1 MPADFDELSEAEKEH
16 FYNSQQCGEMVDMR
30 QLDDVLSRRSCSK
43 VGYSIRLK
51 RNLNSYTFPNART
64 LRSQLPNHQYCKKTK
79 TKSTRNPPREESL
92 EIQKAEKIPETLKPI
107 YKMSGTYLGFISN
120 GFLFSRDGDYLGW
133 IEGQYVWD
141 AAGRFRGEL
150 WEGKYIIFH
159 PFLVQPLPKQP
170 RAKPVVP
177 ALPNPLPNIPP
188 VAPPT
193 GWVAGF

>member
-1 MPADFDELSEAEKEH
+1 MRGNGRYAATGRRTVTKIMFKGRIFNTAQKKFELVYIPECKNPPKPVAEPPVLQKL
-16 FYNSQQCGEMVDMR
+16 R
-30 QLDDVLSRRSCSK
+30 Q
-43 VGYSIRLK
+43 
-51 RNLNSYTFPNART
+51 NLNG
-64 LRSQLPNHQYCKKTK
+64 
-79 TKSTRNPPREESL
+79 NPPREESL

-150 WEGKYIIFH
+150 WEGKYIIFN

>member
-1 MPADFDELSEAEKEH
+1 
-16 FYNSQQCGEMVDMR
+16 MR
-30 QLDDVLSRRSCSK
+30 GNGRYAATGRPTVSRRSCPK
-43 VGYSIRLK
+43 AGYSIRRLK

-64 LRSQLPNHQYCKKTK
+64 LRSQLPNHQLLQKLRQSLKG
-79 TKSTRNPPREESL
+79 NPPREESL
-92 EIQKAEKIPETLKPI
+92 EIQKAEKIPETMKPI

-133 IEGQYVWD
+133 IDGQYVWD
-141 AAGRFRGEL
+141 AAGRFRGQL
-150 WEGKYIIFH
+150 WEGKYIIFN
-159 PFLVQPLPKQP
+159 PFLVQPIPKQP

-177 ALPNPLPNIPP
+177 ALPNPPPNIPP

>member
-1 MPADFDELSEAEKEH
+1 MRGNGRYAATGRRTVTKIMFKGRIFNTAAQKKLELVYIPECKNPPKPVAEPPVLQKL
-16 FYNSQQCGEMVDMR
+16 R
-30 QLDDVLSRRSCSK
+30 Q
-43 VGYSIRLK
+43 
-51 RNLNSYTFPNART
+51 NLNG
-64 LRSQLPNHQYCKKTK
+64 
-79 TKSTRNPPREESL
+79 NPPREESL

>member
-1 MPADFDELSEAEKEH
+1 MRENGRYAANGRRTVTKIMFEGRIFNTAAQKKFELVYIPECKNPPKPVAEPPVLQKL
-16 FYNSQQCGEMVDMR
+16 R
-30 QLDDVLSRRSCSK
+30 QS
-43 VGYSIRLK
+43 
-51 RNLNSYTFPNART
+51 LNG
-64 LRSQLPNHQYCKKTK
+64 
-79 TKSTRNPPREESL
+79 NPPREESL

-133 IEGQYVWD
+133 IDGQYVWD

-150 WEGKYIIFH
+150 WEEKYIIFH